1 MEEREHE
8 LLALG
13 QHVLLGGLERE
24 LAHQTEK
31 RTPLAVP
38 GVPRPRRPPRRGGPP
53 RPDGRHCHTA
63 LRPPPP
69 SVVEGCEDG
78 RISQLGS
85 REHARRGDLARRAE
99 QQAEV
104 REAPGHRGR
113 GFDTDPQLEVQLN
126 RGEDVERL
134 GQQFDQG
141 GGPIPPDGAVVR
153 RRARAPPHHHCAR
166 RRRYHQALCFLVS
179 PRPDSRRG
187 PGEHVFT

>member
-24 LAHQTEK
+24 LADQTEE
-31 RTPLAVP
+31 RMPLAVP
-38 GVPRPRRPPRRGGPP
+38 GVPRPRRPPRRRGPP
-53 RPDGRHCHTA
+53 RPDGRHTA
-63 LRPPPP
+63 LRPPP
-69 SVVEGCEDG
+69 SVVEGAEEG
-78 RISQLGS
+78 RVRQLRS
-85 REHARRGDLARRAE
+85 SEHAFRGDLARRAE

-153 RRARAPPHHHCAR
+153 RRARAPPHHHCAH
-166 RRRYHQALCFLVS
+166 RRRYHQALCFPVS

-187 PGEHVFT
+187 PGEHVLT